1 MSSIFQLIFQ
11 LLVLMFSVIIHE
23 IAHGSMAL
31 RLGDQTAKLSGRLTL
46 NPLKHLDPIGSIVL
60 PIFLVITHSPFVV
73 GWAKPVP
80 INPYN
85 FRDQK
90 WGEAKVSLAGP
101 AANFLIAVFF
111 GLLLR
116 FLPLPQALVNPFA
129 VIVIY
134 NLVLAIFNLIPIPPL
149 DGSWILLSLIPDRF
163 LRFKYALKQYGLYIL
178 IFLIVFSGFSWVFGI
193 ARFIFW
199 AITGHTI

>member
-1 MSSIFQLIFQ
+1 MNSIFQLIFQ
-11 LLVLMFSVIIHE
+11 LLVLLFSVIIHE

-46 NPLKHLDPIGSIVL
+46 NPLKHLDPIGSFLL
-60 PIFLVITHSPFVV
+60 PLLLVITHSPFMV

-101 AANFLIAVFF
+101 AVNFFIAVFF
-111 GLLLR
+111 GLALK
-116 FLPLPQALVNPFA
+116 FLPLPQALINPFA
-129 VIVIY
+129 IIVIY

-163 LRFKYALKQYGLYIL
+163 LRFKYALKQYGMYIL
-178 IFLIVFSGFSWVFGI
+178 IFLIIFSGFSWVFSLAKLLFVII
-193 ARFIFW
+193 A
-199 AITGHTI
+199 G